1 MNSIVLMDKSWVN
14 KPRLSQDYR
23 LGVKIFLDFAFG
35 KSNAP
40 MVKCPCTCCSLA
52 KSKTREDIEGDL
64 ICHGFLSSYTS
75 WIVHGEDM
83 CVTEN
88 ARVPSDS
95 AHVELDSTFNL
106 LDDIFPDISAN
117 MNEEHEE
124 GSPGQPMD
132 TDRPSASKTQ
142 EPDDLPYLETEYDMP
157 PPLAAEYKSFKWK
170 IEVIDTAG
178 KIEGKMIT
186 SKEVWKIQNSKVI
199 VHFDEVSGQPIGE
212 SGGLLGSWLGQLSND
227 VNLLP
232 INYSDWR
239 MSKFWFDDPAT
250 RKVFVMSAL
259 GSRCKDVKL
268 RLWKEYKRDSLSETL
283 LNRPE
288 NVHENQWGHFV
299 HMRFKIDQ
307 KMFLKINV
315 EKLTTLLGQKSHVT
329 NNAIASLDDEYAQV
343 FGPERP
349 GRVRCVGRGPTPSK
363 LVNHSP
369 VTRQEIENSE
379 MVIDLKS
386 QVKELSDQVKGMTTF
401 IQQVIG
407 TSTGEQARVWASS
420 FAVAFANIPNPAFA
434 NVPSPPNPNQ
444 ERSDDATKTQT
455 LEAMAVIF
463 INIIYFIFMNLHD
476 GLVDLISNTLFII

>member
-1 MNSIVLMDKSWVN
+1 MD
-14 KPRLSQDYR
+14 Y
-23 LGVKIFLDFAFG
+23 
-35 KSNAP
+35 
-40 MVKCPCTCCSLA
+40 M
-52 KSKTREDIEGDL
+52 
-64 ICHGFLSSYTS
+64 
-75 WIVHGEDM
+75 
-83 CVTEN
+83 
-88 ARVPSDS
+88 DS
-95 AHVELDSTFNL
+95 E
-106 LDDIFPDISAN
+106 
-117 MNEEHEE
+117 
-124 GSPGQPMD
+124 
-132 TDRPSASKTQ
+132 TQ

-157 PPLAAEYKSFKWK
+157 PPLAAECKSFKWK

-239 MSKFWFDDPAT
+239 MVNPHIKTKVWEVIQSKFWFDDPPM

-283 LNRPE
+283 LNRSE
-288 NVHENQWGHFV
+288 NVSENQWGHFV
-299 HMRFKIDQ
+299 HMRFTEKWKKMQERNTESQ
-307 KMFLKINV
+307 KKNIMPHVCGRKSFSRKRNDITIKTGKRPCRAEFFIETRTKPNGSFV
-315 EKLTTLLGQKSHVT
+315 CEEAKTRAEKLTTLLGQKSHVT
-329 NNAIASLDDEYAQV
+329 NNDIASLDDEYAQV

-386 QVKELSDQVKGMTTF
+386 QVTELSDQVKVMTTF

-407 TSTGEQARVWASS
+407 TSTGEHARV
-420 FAVAFANIPNPAFA
+420 
-434 NVPSPPNPNQ
+434 
-444 ERSDDATKTQT
+444 
-455 LEAMAVIF
+455 
-463 INIIYFIFMNLHD
+463 
-476 GLVDLISNTLFII
+476 

>member
-1 MNSIVLMDKSWVN
+1 MD
-14 KPRLSQDYR
+14 Y
-23 LGVKIFLDFAFG
+23 
-35 KSNAP
+35 
-40 MVKCPCTCCSLA
+40 M
-52 KSKTREDIEGDL
+52 
-64 ICHGFLSSYTS
+64 
-75 WIVHGEDM
+75 
-83 CVTEN
+83 
-88 ARVPSDS
+88 DS
-95 AHVELDSTFNL
+95 E
-106 LDDIFPDISAN
+106 
-117 MNEEHEE
+117 
-124 GSPGQPMD
+124 
-132 TDRPSASKTQ
+132 TQ

-157 PPLAAEYKSFKWK
+157 PPLAAECKSFKWK

-239 MSKFWFDDPAT
+239 MVNPHIKTKVWEVIQSKFWFDDPPT

-288 NVHENQWGHFV
+288 NVSENQWGHFV
-299 HMRFKIDQ
+299 HMRFTEKW
-307 KMFLKINV
+307 K

-329 NNAIASLDDEYAQV
+329 NNDIASLDDEYAQV

-349 GRVRCVGRGPTPSK
+349 GRVQCVGPGPTPSK

-401 IQQVIG
+401 IQQVID
-407 TSTGEQARVWASS
+407 TSTSEQARVWASS
-420 FAVAFANIPNPAFA
+420 FAVAFANILNPAFA

-444 ERSDDATKTQT
+444 ERSDDA
-455 LEAMAVIF
+455 VR
-463 INIIYFIFMNLHD
+463 D
-476 GLVDLISNTLFII
+476 

>member
-1 MNSIVLMDKSWVN
+1 MD
-14 KPRLSQDYR
+14 Y
-23 LGVKIFLDFAFG
+23 
-35 KSNAP
+35 
-40 MVKCPCTCCSLA
+40 M
-52 KSKTREDIEGDL
+52 
-64 ICHGFLSSYTS
+64 
-75 WIVHGEDM
+75 
-83 CVTEN
+83 
-88 ARVPSDS
+88 DS
-95 AHVELDSTFNL
+95 E
-106 LDDIFPDISAN
+106 
-117 MNEEHEE
+117 
-124 GSPGQPMD
+124 
-132 TDRPSASKTQ
+132 TQ

-157 PPLAAEYKSFKWK
+157 PPLAAECKSFKWK

-239 MSKFWFDDPAT
+239 MVNPHIKNKVWEVIQSKFWFDDPAT

-288 NVHENQWGHFV
+288 NVPENQWGHFV
-299 HMRFKIDQ
+299 HMRFTEKWKTI
-307 KMFLKINV
+307 KTGKRPCRAEFFIETRTKPNGSFV
-315 EKLTTLLGQKSHVT
+315 CEEAKTRAEKLTTLLGQKSHVT

-444 ERSDDATKTQT
+444 ERSDDA
-455 LEAMAVIF
+455 VR
-463 INIIYFIFMNLHD
+463 D
-476 GLVDLISNTLFII
+476 

>member
-1 MNSIVLMDKSWVN
+1 MD
-14 KPRLSQDYR
+14 Y
-23 LGVKIFLDFAFG
+23 
-35 KSNAP
+35 
-40 MVKCPCTCCSLA
+40 M
-52 KSKTREDIEGDL
+52 
-64 ICHGFLSSYTS
+64 
-75 WIVHGEDM
+75 
-83 CVTEN
+83 
-88 ARVPSDS
+88 DS
-95 AHVELDSTFNL
+95 E
-106 LDDIFPDISAN
+106 
-117 MNEEHEE
+117 
-124 GSPGQPMD
+124 
-132 TDRPSASKTQ
+132 TQ

-239 MSKFWFDDPAT
+239 MVNPHIKNKVWEVIQSKFWFDDPAT

-307 KMFLKINV
+307 KI
-315 EKLTTLLGQKSHVT
+315 
-329 NNAIASLDDEYAQV
+329 LDDEYAQV

-444 ERSDDATKTQT
+444 ERSDDA
-455 LEAMAVIF
+455 VR
-463 INIIYFIFMNLHD
+463 D
-476 GLVDLISNTLFII
+476 

>member
-1 MNSIVLMDKSWVN
+1 MD
-14 KPRLSQDYR
+14 Y
-23 LGVKIFLDFAFG
+23 
-35 KSNAP
+35 
-40 MVKCPCTCCSLA
+40 M
-52 KSKTREDIEGDL
+52 
-64 ICHGFLSSYTS
+64 
-75 WIVHGEDM
+75 
-83 CVTEN
+83 
-88 ARVPSDS
+88 DS
-95 AHVELDSTFNL
+95 E
-106 LDDIFPDISAN
+106 
-117 MNEEHEE
+117 
-124 GSPGQPMD
+124 
-132 TDRPSASKTQ
+132 TQ

-157 PPLAAEYKSFKWK
+157 PPLAAECKSFKWK

-239 MSKFWFDDPAT
+239 MVNPHIKTKVWEVIQSKFWFDDPPT

-268 RLWKEYKRDSLSETL
+268 RLWKEYKR
-283 LNRPE
+283 
-288 NVHENQWGHFV
+288 WGHFV
-299 HMRFKIDQ
+299 HMRFTEKW
-307 KMFLKINV
+307 K

-329 NNAIASLDDEYAQV
+329 NNDIASLDDEYAQV

-349 GRVRCVGRGPTPSK
+349 GR
-363 LVNHSP
+363 
-369 VTRQEIENSE
+369 IENSE

-401 IQQVIG
+401 IQQVID
-407 TSTGEQARVWASS
+407 TSTGEQVIIY
-420 FAVAFANIPNPAFA
+420 FIIAFANILNPAFA

-444 ERSDDATKTQT
+444 
-455 LEAMAVIF
+455 V
-463 INIIYFIFMNLHD
+463 NYN
-476 GLVDLISNTLFII
+476 

>member
-1 MNSIVLMDKSWVN
+1 
-14 KPRLSQDYR
+14 
-23 LGVKIFLDFAFG
+23 
-35 KSNAP
+35 
-40 MVKCPCTCCSLA
+40 
-52 KSKTREDIEGDL
+52 
-64 ICHGFLSSYTS
+64 
-75 WIVHGEDM
+75 M

-132 TDRPSASKTQ
+132 TDRPSASN
-142 EPDDLPYLETEYDMP
+142 
-157 PPLAAEYKSFKWK
+157 
-170 IEVIDTAG
+170 TAG

-239 MSKFWFDDPAT
+239 MVNPHIKNKVWEVIQSKFWFDDPAT

-288 NVHENQWGHFV
+288 N
-299 HMRFKIDQ
+299 
-307 KMFLKINV
+307 

-349 GRVRCVGRGPTPSK
+349 GR
-363 LVNHSP
+363 
-369 VTRQEIENSE
+369 IENSE

-407 TSTGEQARVWASS
+407 TSTGEQLLPTYHLHQIQIRNGVMMLL
-420 FAVAFANIPNPAFA
+420 
-434 NVPSPPNPNQ
+434 
-444 ERSDDATKTQT
+444 ETKTQT

-463 INIIYFIFMNLHD
+463 INISLIIFSVTFSLFYFYEFA
-476 GLVDLISNTLFII
+476 

>member
-1 MNSIVLMDKSWVN
+1 MYMFFNCLYRKYKNELLTKQSHQGRRNRAIDIDREVHINFSEWIRQKVQTNEIDGITDDLRCLAMGPSEKVLKYTAYNVN
-14 KPRLSQDYR
+14 GFK
-23 LGVKIFLDFAFG
+23 FWA
-35 KSNAP
+35 
-40 MVKCPCTCCSLA
+40 TE
-52 KSKTREDIEGDL
+52 RE
-64 ICHGFLSSYTS
+64 
-75 WIVHGEDM
+75 
-83 CVTEN
+83 
-88 ARVPSDS
+88 A
-95 AHVELDSTFNL
+95 NL
-106 LDDIFPDISAN
+106 
-117 MNEEHEE
+117 
-124 GSPGQPMD
+124 
-132 TDRPSASKTQ
+132 KTQ
-142 EPDDLPYLETEYDMP
+142 
-157 PPLAAEYKSFKWK
+157 
-170 IEVIDTAG
+170 
-178 KIEGKMIT
+178 
-186 SKEVWKIQNSKVI
+186 NNKVI

-239 MSKFWFDDPAT
+239 MVNPHIKNKVWEVIQSKFWFDDPAT

-288 NVHENQWGHFV
+288 NVPENQWGHFV
-299 HMRFKIDQ
+299 HMRFTEKW
-307 KMFLKINV
+307 K

-349 GRVRCVGRGPTPSK
+349 GR
-363 LVNHSP
+363 
-369 VTRQEIENSE
+369 IENSE

-420 FAVAFANIPNPAFA
+420 FAVAFVNIPNPAFA

-444 ERSDDATKTQT
+444 ERSDDA
-455 LEAMAVIF
+455 VR
-463 INIIYFIFMNLHD
+463 D
-476 GLVDLISNTLFII
+476 

>member
-1 MNSIVLMDKSWVN
+1 MDKSWIN

-23 LGVKIFLDFAFG
+23 LGVKNFLDFAFG

-40 MVKCPCTCCSLA
+40 MVKCPCTRCSLA

-64 ICHGFLSSYTS
+64 ICHGFLNSYTS

-124 GSPGQPMD
+124 GSSGQPMD
-132 TDRPSASKTQ
+132 TDRPSASSGNSKKGEGFDEMKYKNELLTKQ
-142 EPDDLPYLETEYDMP
+142 SHQGRMNRAIDIDRETEN
-157 PPLAAEYKSFKWK
+157 
-170 IEVIDTAG
+170 TAG

-239 MSKFWFDDPAT
+239 MSKFWFDDPLT

-288 NVHENQWGHFV
+288 NVPENQWGHFV
-299 HMRFKIDQ
+299 HMRFTEKWKTI
-307 KMFLKINV
+307 KTGKRPCRANFFIETRTKPNGSFV
-315 EKLTTLLGQKSHVT
+315 CEEAKTRAEKLTTLLGQKSHVT
-329 NNAIASLDDEYAQV
+329 NNAIANLDDEYAQV

-349 GRVRCVGRGPTPSK
+349 GR
-363 LVNHSP
+363 
-369 VTRQEIENSE
+369 
-379 MVIDLKS
+379 
-386 QVKELSDQVKGMTTF
+386 
-401 IQQVIG
+401 
-407 TSTGEQARVWASS
+407 ARVWASS

-444 ERSDDATKTQT
+444 ERSDDA
-455 LEAMAVIF
+455 VR
-463 INIIYFIFMNLHD
+463 D
-476 GLVDLISNTLFII
+476 

>member
-1 MNSIVLMDKSWVN
+1 MDKSWIN
-14 KPRLSQDYR
+14 KSRLSQDYR
-23 LGVKIFLDFAFG
+23 LGVKNFLDFAFG

-40 MVKCPCTCCSLA
+40 MVKCPCTRCSLA

-132 TDRPSASKTQ
+132 TDRPSAS
-142 EPDDLPYLETEYDMP
+142 
-157 PPLAAEYKSFKWK
+157 S
-170 IEVIDTAG
+170 G
-178 KIEGKMIT
+178 
-186 SKEVWKIQNSKVI
+186 NSKKGEERQQAHRHILVNCQLLD
-199 VHFDEVSGQPIGE
+199 HLREKYKNELLTKQSHQGRRNLSGQPIGE

-239 MSKFWFDDPAT
+239 MVNPHIKNKVWEVIQSKFWFDDPAT

-268 RLWKEYKRDSLSETL
+268 HLWKEYKRDSLSETL

-288 NVHENQWGHFV
+288 NVPENQWGHFV
-299 HMRFKIDQ
+299 HMRFTEKWKTI
-307 KMFLKINV
+307 KTGKRPCRAEFFIETRTKPNGSFV
-315 EKLTTLLGQKSHVT
+315 CEEAKTRAEKLTTLLGQKSHVT

-444 ERSDDATKTQT
+444 ERSDDA
-455 LEAMAVIF
+455 VR
-463 INIIYFIFMNLHD
+463 D
-476 GLVDLISNTLFII
+476 

>member
-1 MNSIVLMDKSWVN
+1 MDKSWIN
-14 KPRLSQDYR
+14 KSRLSQDYR
-23 LGVKIFLDFAFG
+23 LGVKNFLDFAFG

-40 MVKCPCTCCSLA
+40 MVKCPCTRCSLA

-132 TDRPSASKTQ
+132 TDRPSAS
-142 EPDDLPYLETEYDMP
+142 
-157 PPLAAEYKSFKWK
+157 S
-170 IEVIDTAG
+170 G
-178 KIEGKMIT
+178 
-186 SKEVWKIQNSKVI
+186 NSKKREERQQAHRHILVNC
-199 VHFDEVSGQPIGE
+199 Q
-212 SGGLLGSWLGQLSND
+212 LLDHLREKYKNELLTKQSHQGRRNRAIDIDRENGSDRNND

-239 MSKFWFDDPAT
+239 MVNPHIKNKVWEVIQSKFWFDDPAT

-288 NVHENQWGHFV
+288 NVPENQWGHFV
-299 HMRFKIDQ
+299 HMRFTEKWKTI
-307 KMFLKINV
+307 KTGKRPCRAEFFIETRTKPNGSFV
-315 EKLTTLLGQKSHVT
+315 CEEAKTRAEKLTTLLGQKSHVT

-349 GRVRCVGRGPTPSK
+349 GR
-363 LVNHSP
+363 
-369 VTRQEIENSE
+369 IENSE

-420 FAVAFANIPNPAFA
+420 FAVAFVNIPNPAFA

-444 ERSDDATKTQT
+444 ERSDDA
-455 LEAMAVIF
+455 VR
-463 INIIYFIFMNLHD
+463 D
-476 GLVDLISNTLFII
+476 

>member
-1 MNSIVLMDKSWVN
+1 
-14 KPRLSQDYR
+14 
-23 LGVKIFLDFAFG
+23 
-35 KSNAP
+35 
-40 MVKCPCTCCSLA
+40 
-52 KSKTREDIEGDL
+52 
-64 ICHGFLSSYTS
+64 
-75 WIVHGEDM
+75 
-83 CVTEN
+83 
-88 ARVPSDS
+88 
-95 AHVELDSTFNL
+95 
-106 LDDIFPDISAN
+106 
-117 MNEEHEE
+117 
-124 GSPGQPMD
+124 
-132 TDRPSASKTQ
+132 
-142 EPDDLPYLETEYDMP
+142 
-157 PPLAAEYKSFKWK
+157 
-170 IEVIDTAG
+170 
-178 KIEGKMIT
+178 MIT

-239 MSKFWFDDPAT
+239 MVNPHIKTKVWEVIQSKFWFDDPLT

-288 NVHENQWGHFV
+288 NVPENQWGHFV
-299 HMRFKIDQ
+299 HMRFTEKW
-307 KMFLKINV
+307 K

-329 NNAIASLDDEYAQV
+329 NNAIANLDDEYAQV

-349 GRVRCVGRGPTPSK
+349 GRVRCVGREPTPSK

-379 MVIDLKS
+379 MVIELKS
-386 QVKELSDQVKGMTTF
+386 
-401 IQQVIG
+401 
-407 TSTGEQARVWASS
+407 QARVWASS

-444 ERSDDATKTQT
+444 ERSDDA
-455 LEAMAVIF
+455 VR
-463 INIIYFIFMNLHD
+463 D
-476 GLVDLISNTLFII
+476 

>member
-1 MNSIVLMDKSWVN
+1 MD
-14 KPRLSQDYR
+14 Y
-23 LGVKIFLDFAFG
+23 
-35 KSNAP
+35 
-40 MVKCPCTCCSLA
+40 M
-52 KSKTREDIEGDL
+52 
-64 ICHGFLSSYTS
+64 
-75 WIVHGEDM
+75 
-83 CVTEN
+83 
-88 ARVPSDS
+88 DS
-95 AHVELDSTFNL
+95 E
-106 LDDIFPDISAN
+106 
-117 MNEEHEE
+117 
-124 GSPGQPMD
+124 
-132 TDRPSASKTQ
+132 TQ

-157 PPLAAEYKSFKWK
+157 PPLAAECKSFKWK

-212 SGGLLGSWLGQLSND
+212 SGSLLGSWLGQLSND

-232 INYSDWR
+232 NYSDWR
-239 MSKFWFDDPAT
+239 MVNPHIKTKVWEVIQSKFWFDDPPT

-288 NVHENQWGHFV
+288 NVSENQWGHFV
-299 HMRFKIDQ
+299 HMRFTEKW
-307 KMFLKINV
+307 K

-329 NNAIASLDDEYAQV
+329 NNDIASLDDEYAQV

-349 GRVRCVGRGPTPSK
+349 GR
-363 LVNHSP
+363 
-369 VTRQEIENSE
+369 IENSE

-401 IQQVIG
+401 IQQVID
-407 TSTGEQARVWASS
+407 TSTGEQARVRASS

-444 ERSDDATKTQT
+444 
-455 LEAMAVIF
+455 V
-463 INIIYFIFMNLHD
+463 NYN
-476 GLVDLISNTLFII
+476 